1 LDTVAT
7 ALDVKI
13 DGEPKTNSDLRIA
26 RPEVGIAPKL
36 SDAELVIM
44 AVLQAL
50 LGFTSDSEARFL
62 RHTRTHQ
69 RSFFLYVPG
78 QSGYHKRLCKCQV
91 QLNALIRVLAHDTD
105 IFEDDTW
112 VIDSTPVECGL
123 STDRQ
128 TKRPGRFA
136 GYGYC
141 VRAPASSSR
150 YVSSSSRSTIP

>member
-1 LDTVAT
+1 MSQ
-7 ALDVKI
+7 
-13 DGEPKTNSDLRIA
+13 TN
-26 RPEVGIAPKL
+26 
-36 SDAELVIM
+36 AELVTM

-50 LGFTSDSEARFL
+50 LGFTPGSESRFL
-62 RHTRTHQ
+62 RHARTHL
-69 RSFFLYVPG
+69 RSFFFYVPPG
-78 QSGYHKRLCKCQV
+78 ESGYNKRLRKCHV
-91 QLNALIRVLAHDTD
+91 QLNVLIRGLAGDPDT
-105 IFEDDTW
+105 FEDDTW
-112 VIDSTPVECGL
+112 VIDSTLVECGL